1 MVPPEEIVSLAP
13 DRSQLD
19 GGPICGA
26 SAIAIGSGAMPG
38 VCRTF
43 VALVAI
49 AGIASAQPLPD
60 PVQQDPRVNSGGAEA
75 KIPVT
80 SPGNPEVM
88 GAEASAS
95 SAPPAPISIERP
107 IDPEQYICGP
117 GDVFELNFWG
127 QQNFRLKIAVDL
139 EGRTFI
145 SKVGYV
151 PAAGKSLAAVRSA
164 IKSKVRGQ
172 YPGLQFDL
180 TLQVP
185 RTFLVHVVDNVAKPG
200 SYPSH
205 ALERVA
211 NVLAKAGA
219 VASGSRRRI
228 SVKHRDGHTIT
239 ADLVLYEQTGDTSYN
254 PYLLDGDVVT
264 VPFANPVIS
273 ITGAVRRPGSY
284 ELVASRDLAELLQLA
299 GGFTS
304 AVARDLPI
312 QIVHRNEHEQDV
324 ATELRFSGSDT
335 PNAPLSD
342 EDRVFVRGSDEV
354 QRTVLLIG
362 AVVGADPLDAATTS
376 KRLPFV
382 EGDTVLSLIQ
392 RAGGIKAPGDLHR
405 SYISR
410 PRANATPKLIPL
422 DLEALLVRRDFS
434 ADQKIAMGDTI
445 VIPPMQYS
453 VLVEGAVGR
462 PGLYNYMP
470 TFGISEYV
478 AHAGGRS
485 RTARDMDE
493 VKLIDA
499 NGVTHDY
506 RSDMKPAPG
515 DAILVPE
522 RNFTRAEIAQLI
534 LAGAGLVLSGVAVGI
549 AASR

>member
-1 MVPPEEIVSLAP
+1 M
-13 DRSQLD
+13 
-19 GGPICGA
+19 
-26 SAIAIGSGAMPG
+26 SGVM
-38 VCRTF
+38 RT
-43 VALVAI
+43 VAALVAI
-49 AGIASAQPLPD
+49 ASIASAQPLPD
-60 PVQQDPRVNSGGAEA
+60 PAATANDPRVNGGGAEA

-80 SPGNPEVM
+80 GPGNPEVM
-88 GAEASAS
+88 GAETTAS
-95 SAPPAPISIERP
+95 SAPPAPISIEHP
-107 IDPEQYICGP
+107 IDPDQYVCGP

-151 PAAGKSLAAVRSA
+151 VVAGKTLSAVRTA

-180 TLQVP
+180 TLDVP

-205 ALERVA
+205 ALERVST
-211 NVLAKAGA
+211 VLARAGA
-219 VASGSRRRI
+219 VPNGSRRRI
-228 SVKHRDGHTIT
+228 SVKHRDGHATT
-239 ADLVLYEQTGDTSYN
+239 ADLVLYELTGDTTYN

-264 VPFANPVIS
+264 VPFANPLVAIS
-273 ITGAVRRPGSY
+273 GAVRRPGTY
-284 ELVASRDLAELLQLA
+284 ELVASKDLAELLELA

-304 AVARDLPI
+304 GIARNLPI
-312 QIVHRNEHEQDV
+312 QIVHRNEHQQDI
-324 ATELRFSGSDT
+324 ASELAFAGSAA
-335 PNAPLSD
+335 PNVSLAD
-342 EDRVFVRGSDEV
+342 EDRIFVRGSDEV
-354 QRTVLLIG
+354 QRSVLLIG

-376 KRLPFV
+376 KRLPFI

-410 PRANATPKLIPL
+410 PRQNATPELIAL
-422 DLEALLVRRDFS
+422 DLEALLVRRDFT
-434 ADQKIAMGDTI
+434 ADKKIAMGDTI

-462 PGLYNYMP
+462 AGLYNYNP
-470 TFGISEYV
+470 TFGIAEYV

-499 NGVTHDY
+499 NGVTHDFKQGI
-506 RSDMKPAPG
+506 KPAPG

-534 LAGAGLVLSGVAVGI
+534 LAGAGLVLSGVAVGL
-549 AASR
+549 AATR